1 MDEQQPQI
9 HSRRSY
15 IYDSKDGKSR
25 KKLFAIIG
33 GIVIV
38 ILVLIIGS
46 MVFSGGDDTPEEDIF
61 ATPASQA
68 PTDTPTPIPSPTPEE
83 DKEEKAVE
91 ADKTTNDEDAT
102 ESELARA
109 KYSILIQN
117 GSGTAGAAG
126 RLADILGDLGYKIAG
141 TENADN
147 FEYLE
152 TEINVSSKN
161 TALLKLLEGDLKDEY
176 TIGDTSTTYDG
187 DADAV
192 VIIGAE

>member
-1 MDEQQPQI
+1 MEEQQPQT

-15 IYDSKDGKSR
+15 IYDSRGGKSK

-46 MVFSGGDDTPEEDIF
+46 MVFSGGKEEPEEDIF
-61 ATPASQA
+61 ATPATQA
-68 PTDTPTPIPSPTPEE
+68 PTNTPTPSPTPEE
-83 DKEEKAVE
+83 DEKGKTAEEKTTEDE
-91 ADKTTNDEDAT
+91 AAT
-102 ESELARA
+102 EAELARA
-109 KYSILIQN
+109 KFSILIQN

-126 RLADILGDLGYKIAG
+126 RLADILGDLGYKVAG

-147 FEYLE
+147 FDYLE
-152 TEINVSSKN
+152 TEINVASGN
-161 TALLKLLEGDLKDEY
+161 TTLLNLLKGDLEDEY
-176 TIGDTSTTYDG
+176 TIGDTSTDYDG

>member
-1 MDEQQPQI
+1 MEEQQPQI

-15 IYDSKDGKSR
+15 IYDSKGNKGR

-46 MVFSGGDDTPEEDIF
+46 MVFSGGGEEPEEDIF
-61 ATPASQA
+61 ATPASEA
-68 PTDTPTPIPSPTPEE
+68 PTDTPTPTPEDEENGE
-83 DKEEKAVE
+83 DEEGITPTA
-91 ADKTTNDEDAT
+91 AANDDEDDEDNT
-102 ESELARA
+102 RA
-109 KYSILIQN
+109 EYTILIQN

-126 RLADILGDLGYKIAG
+126 RLADILGDLGYTVAG

-147 FEYLE
+147 FEYTE
-152 TEINVSSKN
+152 TEIHVANGNS
-161 TALLKLLEGDLKDEY
+161 TLLNLLEGDLEDEY

-187 DADAV
+187 DDDAV